1 MFAQVPIWV
10 HPAVAIASTSFLVCA
25 LLVLTQRW
33 HGRLSHDHD
42 LDGVQ
47 KLHAQP
53 VPRIGGV
60 GLFLGLAAGIGA
72 SLWLNDQSNALAL
85 PLFLCALPVFLAGLV
100 EDLTKRVSVRARL
113 MASFVS
119 AALAVWLVGAQLPDL
134 DIVGLDLLM
143 QVPVL
148 AILFTC
154 FAVGGMTN
162 SVNIVDGLNGLA
174 SGAITLMLGGLATI
188 AWMHGDQDVMQLC
201 LWGMAATIGFLVLNY
216 PFGRIFLGDGGAYLG
231 GFWVAECGVLLLAR
245 NPEISTWAVLM
256 VCAYPSWETLF
267 SMYRRRAARV
277 ASGQPDMEH
286 MHHLVYQRMQGSP
299 DAKSLPT
306 WLQHGLTSA
315 VLWGLVAC
323 CQAVAIVAAT
333 NTAALVLG
341 FGVFVGA
348 YCWGYRS
355 LTQEAAHEH
364 EHDEVVQAEQ
374 LI

>member
-1 MFAQVPIWV
+1 
-10 HPAVAIASTSFLVCA
+10 FLVCA
-25 LLVLTQRW
+25 LLVLTRRW

-53 VPRIGGV
+53 VPRIGGG
-60 GLFLGLAAGIGA
+60 GLFLGLSAGLGA
-72 SLWLNDQSNALAL
+72 ILSVSDHNIAL
-85 PLFLCALPVFLAGLV
+85 PPALVLCALPVFLAGLV

-143 QVPVL
+143 RVPVL

-299 DAKSLPT
+299 DAK
-306 WLQHGLTSA
+306 
-315 VLWGLVAC
+315 
-323 CQAVAIVAAT
+323 
-333 NTAALVLG
+333 
-341 FGVFVGA
+341 
-348 YCWGYRS
+348 
-355 LTQEAAHEH
+355 
-364 EHDEVVQAEQ
+364 
-374 LI
+374 

>member
-10 HPAVAIASTSFLVCA
+10 HPAVAIAGTSFLVCA

-47 KLHAQP
+47 KLHVQP

-60 GLFLGLAAGIGA
+60 GLFLGLAAGVGA

-113 MASFVS
+113 RASFIS

-154 FAVGGMTN
+154 FVVVGMTS
-162 SVNIVDGLNGLA
+162 SVIIVVGRNCVA
-174 SGAITLMLGGLATI
+174 CGAITLLLVVRAPIAWMLGGQVVRHPR
-188 AWMHGDQDVMQLC
+188 M
-201 LWGMAATIGFLVLNY
+201 WGIGVTNGFLVLIY
-216 PFGRIFLGDGGAYLG
+216 P
-231 GFWVAECGVLLLAR
+231 
-245 NPEISTWAVLM
+245 
-256 VCAYPSWETLF
+256 
-267 SMYRRRAARV
+267 
-277 ASGQPDMEH
+277 
-286 MHHLVYQRMQGSP
+286 
-299 DAKSLPT
+299 
-306 WLQHGLTSA
+306 
-315 VLWGLVAC
+315 
-323 CQAVAIVAAT
+323 
-333 NTAALVLG
+333 
-341 FGVFVGA
+341 
-348 YCWGYRS
+348 
-355 LTQEAAHEH
+355 
-364 EHDEVVQAEQ
+364 
-374 LI
+374 